1 MNEFLDVLGAFF
13 RDMFVYSMIAIF
25 MENTIFSRGI
35 GTSTA
40 LFATRKKYNVFL
52 LGLIMTVIVSI
63 SAVIVYFI
71 FPYLKRLSYSYY
83 VIPPVYV
90 AVIGVVYIGALL
102 ITHRFVKK
110 HKDEV
115 LSIIHIGAF
124 NCATLGVLMLAT
136 NNASGSFG
144 AFLGFAV
151 GTAIGFTLAS
161 YFIGIAYEKLS
172 SDAVPEPFRGFPI
185 TLIYIG
191 LVSLAMY
198 GLIGHELPF

>member
-1 MNEFLDVLGAFF
+1 MSEFVSAAGAFL

-40 LFATRKKYNVFL
+40 LFATRKKHNVLL

-63 SAVIVYFI
+63 SAIIVYFI
-71 FPYLKRLSYSYY
+71 FPYLKKLSYSYY
-83 VIPPVYV
+83 VIPPVYI
-90 AVIGVVYIGALL
+90 AVIGVVYVGALL
-102 ITHRFVKK
+102 FTHRFVKK
-110 HKDEV
+110 RKEEV

-124 NCATLGVLMLAT
+124 NCATLGALMLAT

-161 YFIGIAYEKLS
+161 YFVGIAYERLS
-172 SDAVPEPFRGFPI
+172 SVSIPEPFRGFPI

>member
-1 MNEFLDVLGAFF
+1 MNEFLDALGAFF

-90 AVIGVVYIGALL
+90 AVIGVVYIG
-102 ITHRFVKK
+102 
-110 HKDEV
+110 
-115 LSIIHIGAF
+115 SP
-124 NCATLGVLMLAT
+124 
-136 NNASGSFG
+136 
-144 AFLGFAV
+144 
-151 GTAIGFTLAS
+151 
-161 YFIGIAYEKLS
+161 AYY
-172 SDAVPEPFRGFPI
+172 APFCQE
-185 TLIYIG
+185 
-191 LVSLAMY
+191 A
-198 GLIGHELPF
+198 

>member
-1 MNEFLDVLGAFF
+1 MSEFVSAAGAFL

-40 LFATRKKYNVFL
+40 LFATRKKHNVLL

-63 SAVIVYFI
+63 SAIIVYFI
-71 FPYLKRLSYSYY
+71 FPYLKKLSYSYY
-83 VIPPVYV
+83 VIPPVYI
-90 AVIGVVYIGALL
+90 AVIGVVYVGALL
-102 ITHRFVKK
+102 FTHRFVKK
-110 HKDEV
+110 RKEEV

-124 NCATLGVLMLAT
+124 NCATLGALMLAT
-136 NNASGSFG
+136 
-144 AFLGFAV
+144 
-151 GTAIGFTLAS
+151 T
-161 YFIGIAYEKLS
+161 YFVGIAYERLS
-172 SDAVPEPFRGFPI
+172 SVSIPEPFRGFPI

>member
-1 MNEFLDVLGAFF
+1 MSEFVSAAGAFL

-40 LFATRKKYNVFL
+40 LFATRKKHNVLL

-63 SAVIVYFI
+63 SAIIVYFI
-71 FPYLKRLSYSYY
+71 FPYLKKLSYSYY
-83 VIPPVYV
+83 VIPPVYI
-90 AVIGVVYIGALL
+90 AVIGVVYVGALL
-102 ITHRFVKK
+102 FTHRFVKK
-110 HKDEV
+110 RKEEV

-124 NCATLGVLMLAT
+124 NCATLGALMLAT
-136 NNASGSFG
+136 NNAYGSFG

-161 YFIGIAYEKLS
+161 YFVGIAYERLS
-172 SDAVPEPFRGFPI
+172 SVSIPEPFRGFPI

>member
-1 MNEFLDVLGAFF
+1 
-13 RDMFVYSMIAIF
+13 MIAIF

-40 LFATRKKYNVFL
+40 LFATRKKHNVLL

-63 SAVIVYFI
+63 SAIIVYFI
-71 FPYLKRLSYSYY
+71 FPYLKKLSYSYY
-83 VIPPVYV
+83 VIPPVYI
-90 AVIGVVYIGALL
+90 AVIGVVYVGALL
-102 ITHRFVKK
+102 FTHRFVKK
-110 HKDEV
+110 RKEEV

-124 NCATLGVLMLAT
+124 NCATLGALMLAT

-161 YFIGIAYEKLS
+161 YFVGIAYERLS
-172 SDAVPEPFRGFPI
+172 SESVPEPFRGFPI